1 MLILSRP
8 AIITLMVCWAIATNS
23 SRTQSPAG
31 FCMQMT
37 TSGYISAI
45 QGIRAVW
52 GWWRKSE
59 EESDSEHDRR
69 LKALQEAREFAL
81 AQAEAEQ
88 EIALKHAETTSML
101 ATARAE
107 VQEQR
112 LRPVMAMY
120 EQVQANKR
128 ARLQIAQE
136 ATLAARDD

>member
-1 MLILSRP
+1 
-8 AIITLMVCWAIATNS
+8 
-23 SRTQSPAG
+23 
-31 FCMQMT
+31 
-37 TSGYISAI
+37 
-45 QGIRAVW
+45 
-52 GWWRKSE
+52 
-59 EESDSEHDRR
+59 
-69 LKALQEAREFAL
+69 
-81 AQAEAEQ
+81 
-88 EIALKHAETTSML
+88 ML

>member
-1 MLILSRP
+1 
-8 AIITLMVCWAIATNS
+8 
-23 SRTQSPAG
+23 
-31 FCMQMT
+31 MQMT

-59 EESDSEHDRR
+59 GESDSEHDRR
-69 LKALQEAREFAL
+69 LKALLEAREFAL